1 MALRTEIVGETIL
14 VAGSAPARHV
24 GLLPVQLDVGPGQA
38 DRQNRLT
45 CWPALVKLDRP
56 VELDQSKIRNGQ
68 PGSDPVFVFDD
79 FLDAVFVSFASSVFV
94 EDLRNGFVVDSNV
107 NLEAHTQKKIL
118 YYFRND
124 K

>member
-1 MALRTEIVGETIL
+1 
-14 VAGSAPARHV
+14 
-24 GLLPVQLDVGPGQA
+24 
-38 DRQNRLT
+38 
-45 CWPALVKLDRP
+45 
-56 VELDQSKIRNGQ
+56 
-68 PGSDPVFVFDD
+68 
-79 FLDAVFVSFASSVFV
+79 VSFASSVFV